1 MELTVGVI
9 YPELLNMFGDSGN
22 IKAIEKRLLWREIGV
37 NIKEIHID
45 DEIDFS
51 LFDIVYIGGGGEKEI
66 LTAKDKLVKYK
77 DSLKEYTKN
86 DGVLLAVCSG
96 FELISKEF
104 YIKGEAKEGLNI
116 LETKSLWNDKRF
128 VSNVVINTPFGI
140 VTGFE
145 NHNARM
151 DIKDYTPL
159 GEVIFGNGNNGEDK
173 KEGVIYK
180 NTFASFLD
188 GPLLPK
194 NPKLCD
200 EIIKRALIKKYNE
213 DIVLKE
219 LDDKEENKAND
230 YIVNRFTSS
239 I

>member
-1 MELTVGVI
+1 MEISVGII
-9 YPELLNMFGDSGN
+9 YPELLNMFGDIGN
-22 IKAIEKRLLWREIGV
+22 IKAIEKRLMWRDIGV
-37 NIKEIHID
+37 NITKIHID

-51 LFDIVYIGGGGEKEI
+51 LFDIVYIGGGGDNEI
-66 LTAKDKLVKYK
+66 LTAKEKLYPQKDK
-77 DSLKEYTKN
+77 LKEYVEN

-104 YIKGEAKEGLNI
+104 HIKGEKQDGLNI

-128 VSNVVINTPFGI
+128 VSNVVLNTSFGM

-145 NHNARM
+145 NHNGRM
-151 DIKDYTPL
+151 DIGILNPL
-159 GEVIFGNGNNGEDK
+159 GEVLFGNGNNGEDK

-180 NTFASFLD
+180 NTFASYLD

-219 LDDKEENKAND
+219 LDDKEENIANN
-230 YIVNRFTSS
+230 YIVSKYTSQ

>member
-37 NIKEIHID
+37 NIREIHID

-51 LFDIVYIGGGGEKEI
+51 LFDIIYIGGGGDKEI
-66 LTAKDKLVKYK
+66 LTAKEKLYPIKEK
-77 DSLKEYTKN
+77 LKEYAEN

-96 FELISKEF
+96 FELISKVF
-104 YIKGEAKEGLNI
+104 YIKGEKKEGLNI

-128 VSNVVINTPFGI
+128 VSNVVINTPFGM

-145 NHNARM
+145 NHNGRM
-151 DIKDYTPL
+151 DIGKYNPL
-159 GEVIFGNGNNGEDK
+159 GEVVFGNGNNGEDK

-180 NTFASFLD
+180 NTFATFLD

-219 LDDKEENKAND
+219 LDDKEENIANN
-230 YIVNRFTSS
+230 YIVSKYTSN

>member
-1 MELTVGVI
+1 MELTIGVI

-22 IKAIEKRLLWREIGV
+22 IKAIEKRLLWRDIGV
-37 NIKEIHID
+37 NIKEIHIE

-66 LTAKDKLVKYK
+66 LTAKDKLIKFK
-77 DSLKEYTKN
+77 ESLKEYAEN

-104 YIKGEAKEGLNI
+104 HIKGEAEEGINI

-128 VSNVVINTPFGI
+128 VSNVVIDTPFGI

-145 NHNARM
+145 NHNGRM
-151 DIKDYTPL
+151 DTGGYEPL
-159 GEVIFGNGNNGEDK
+159 GKVIFGNGNNGEDK

-200 EIIKRALIKKYNE
+200 ELIKRALIKKYNE
-213 DIVLKE
+213 DIVLNE
-219 LDDKEENKAND
+219 LDDKEEKKAND
-230 YIVNRFTSS
+230 YIVNRFTSGK
-239 I
+239 

>member
-1 MELTVGVI
+1 MEITIGVI

-22 IKAIEKRLLWREIGV
+22 IKAIEKRLMWRDIGV
-37 NIKEIHID
+37 NITKIHID

-51 LFDIVYIGGGGEKEI
+51 LFDIVYIGGGGDNEI
-66 LTAKDKLVKYK
+66 LTAKEKLYPMKDK
-77 DSLKEYTKN
+77 LKEYVES

-104 YIKGEAKEGLNI
+104 HIKGEKQEGLGV
-116 LETKSLWNDKRF
+116 LQVKSLWDEKRF
-128 VSNVVINTPFGI
+128 VSNVVLNTSFGM

-145 NHNARM
+145 NHNGRM
-151 DIKDYTPL
+151 DIGILNPL
-159 GEVIFGNGNNGEDK
+159 GEVLFGNGNNGEDK

-180 NTFASFLD
+180 NTFASYLD
-188 GPLLPK
+188 GPILPK

-213 DIVLKE
+213 DIVLKD
-219 LDDKEENKAND
+219 LDDKEENIANN
-230 YIVNRFTSS
+230 YIVSKYTSQ